1 MEKESS
7 NTVPE
12 NVMNDKPK
20 KNVGKTV
27 AIIAGA
33 LVLVGGLAAGGIYL
47 ATHQTPT
54 TIIDSDASGSIAL
67 KDGENKIKAGGTY
80 TFTGSTA
87 NGKIEIDTTEA
98 VKIILNNV
106 SITNPS
112 GAAIKS
118 KGTTG
123 RITIELVGNNKLV
136 STDTNAEDPAAAVSG
151 DSELEITGSGSV
163 TIESNGKGIK
173 ADNGLGLSGSG
184 TYTITAKDDTLH
196 SNSNIT
202 IASGTY
208 VLNTGDD
215 AIHADGTLKIAS
227 GKVVIEKSHEGLE
240 ANIVEI
246 SGGDISVTAS
256 DDGINAQNSDGTSR
270 VGVIGDG
277 KLTISGGK
285 IYVNS
290 GGDGLDSNGTIS
302 ISGGEIYV
310 DGPVNDGNG
319 AIDCDGDISITGG
332 TLIAVGSSGM
342 AQNATNATQPS
353 VLMNLNQSYGG
364 NIIFGSISY
373 EPSKKFQSVLIS
385 SDKLKVGETYQL
397 SIGGSQV
404 QSVTI
409 SQNITGQG
417 NGMMGGGMPG
427 GGMGGQGQQAQ
438 QGQQPQMMQR
448 TR

>member
-1 MEKESS
+1 MEKETSA
-7 NTVPE
+7 NTPE
-12 NVMNDKPK
+12 NVMSAQPK
-20 KNVGKTV
+20 KNVKKTI
-27 AIIAGA
+27 AIVAGA
-33 LVLVGGLAAGGIYL
+33 LVLVGGLTAGGIYL

-54 TIIDSDASGSIAL
+54 TIIDSDTSGSIAI

-80 TFTGSTA
+80 TFTGKTT
-87 NGKIEIDTTEA
+87 NGKIEIDTTEN
-98 VKIILNNV
+98 VKIILNSV

-123 RITIELVGNNKLV
+123 RITIEFVGENTLI

-151 DSELEITGSGSV
+151 DAELEITGPGSV
-163 TIESNGKGIK
+163 KIESNGKGIK
-173 ADNGLGLSGSG
+173 ADAGLGLSGSG

-196 SNSNIT
+196 SNGNIT
-202 IASGTY
+202 IAKGTY

-215 AIHADGTLKIAS
+215 AIHADGTLKIVS
-227 GKVVIEKSHEGLE
+227 GKVVAEKSHEGIE

-246 SGGDISVTAS
+246 SGGDVSITSS

-270 VGVIGDG
+270 VGTIGDG
-277 KLTISGGK
+277 RLAISGGK
-285 IYVNS
+285 VYVNS
-290 GGDGLDSNGTIS
+290 GGDGLDSNGTII
-302 ISGGEIYV
+302 ISGGETYV
-310 DGPVNDGNG
+310 DGPLNDGNG
-319 AIDCDGDISITGG
+319 AIDCDGEINITGG
-332 TLIAVGSSGM
+332 ILIAVGSSGM
-342 AQNATNATQPS
+342 AQNATSATQPS

-364 NIIFGSISY
+364 NIIFGGISY

-417 NGMMGGGMPG
+417 QQP
-427 GGMGGQGQQAQ
+427 QPGQQT
-438 QGQQPQMMQR
+438 QMMQR

>member
-1 MEKESS
+1 MEKEST
-7 NTVPE
+7 NTIPK
-12 NVMNDKPK
+12 NVMNGQPK
-20 KNVGKTV
+20 KNVGRKV

-33 LVLVGGLAAGGIYL
+33 LVLVGGLTAGGIYL

-54 TIIDSDASGSIAL
+54 TVIDSDTSGSIAL

-80 TFTGSTA
+80 TFTGKTS
-87 NGKIEIDTTEA
+87 NGKIEIDTTED
-98 VKIILNNV
+98 VRIILNGV

-118 KGTTG
+118 KGTG
-123 RITIELVGNNKLV
+123 RVTIELVGENTLI

-151 DSELEITGSGSV
+151 DAELEITGSGSAK
-163 TIESNGKGIK
+163 IESNGKGIK

-196 SNSNIT
+196 SNGNIT

-215 AIHADGTLKIAS
+215 AIHADGTLKIVS
-227 GKVVIEKSHEGLE
+227 GKIVTEKSHEGLE
-240 ANIVEI
+240 ANIIEI
-246 SGGDISVTAS
+246 SGGDISITAT

-270 VGVIGDG
+270 VGVTGDG
-277 KLTISGGK
+277 KLIISGGK

-290 GGDGLDSNGTIS
+290 GGDGLDSNGTIT

-310 DGPVNDGNG
+310 DGPTSDGNG
-319 AIDCDGDISITGG
+319 AVDCDGEISITGG

-342 AQNATNATQPS
+342 AQNATSATQPS
-353 VLMNLNQSYGG
+353 VLMNLSQSYSG
-364 NIIFGSISY
+364 NIIFGGISY

-417 NGMMGGGMPG
+417 SGMMGGGMPG

-438 QGQQPQMMQR
+438 QGQQPQMTQR